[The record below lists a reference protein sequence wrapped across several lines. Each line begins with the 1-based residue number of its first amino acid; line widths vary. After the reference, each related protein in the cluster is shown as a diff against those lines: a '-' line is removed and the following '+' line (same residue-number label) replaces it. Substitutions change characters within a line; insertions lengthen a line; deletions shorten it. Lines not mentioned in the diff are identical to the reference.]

1 MEYVTEVIK
10 TVNENPTPSP
20 MINVEYEKTAT
31 KIYRDRDNPTSE
43 PTICQLTTD
52 DNNIDNLSSDLH
64 IHDRLIDKTNNSI
77 STFEHAQQLNVC
89 LPCHISKEQSKT
101 ITTSMNIQYLK
112 ICSAFEDHVYTQPFR
127 LQPPPPAHAY
137 RMLMDLGANRSATC
151 HKELLENYKPIPKKK
166 ISGANK
172 DTGDVT
178 VEGIGYLPWYT
189 PWDQKLLIK
198 TYYSPDLA
206 ETIVSPTD
214 VALTQ
219 NKKYQGFT
227 IKVNVIKGTGTI
239 KFINLDGICHATY
252 PIQLFNG
259 LWYSLD
265 RRTPQKSA
273 RSQQNKRINAIIN
286 RLTIAAEYELWH
298 QRLGHP
304 GESTMKGIH
313 NLVKGIPKL
322 KGNAFHRCLS
332 CMLSKMAKSTTHK
345 HEDYFD
351 LEEITKMQQLL
362 NSKDPNKEIKQWT
375 RTDKDATTF
384 QITSEDGPAWSSV
397 IRRITT
403 DLTTNET
410 IEDIQIT
417 PTTPEFL
424 LRRQLLTPIDN
435 LQTTFHYL
443 DTKKSTDVDPLHN
456 IKKGDVLHIDFGF
469 MRGEFSDKDQNGRI
483 VTSIDGFNSY
493 AIIVDKATRWMWIL
507 LTKSKVPPIDFTR
520 KILQSFGPRSYQGR
534 ITTDQGGELARS
546 EDFRKMIAEED
557 YILQPTAAYT
567 PEQNGLAERPNRTL
581 GQMTRCL
588 LHSAGLGDEFW
599 SYAILHAV
607 YLKN

>member
-1 MEYVTEVIK
+1 M
-10 TVNENPTPSP
+10 
-20 MINVEYEKTAT
+20 
-31 KIYRDRDNPTSE
+31 
-43 PTICQLTTD
+43 
-52 DNNIDNLSSDLH
+52 
-64 IHDRLIDKTNNSI
+64 
-77 STFEHAQQLNVC
+77 
-89 LPCHISKEQSKT
+89 
-101 ITTSMNIQYLK
+101 
-112 ICSAFEDHVYTQPFR
+112 
-127 LQPPPPAHAY
+127 
-137 RMLMDLGANRSATC
+137 
-151 HKELLENYKPIPKKK
+151 ENYKPIPKKQ

-172 DTGDVT
+172 NTGDVT

-198 TYYSPDLA
+198 TYYSPDLV
-206 ETIVSPTD
+206 ETIISPTD

-227 IKVNVIKGTGTI
+227 INVSVIKGTGTI
-239 KFINLDGICHATY
+239 KFINIDGICHDFF
-252 PIQLFNG
+252 PIQMYNG

-273 RSQQNKRINAIIN
+273 RSQHNKRINATIN
-286 RLTIAAEYELWH
+286 RLTIAAQYELWH

-313 NLVKGIPKL
+313 KLVKGIPKL

-332 CMLSKMAKSTTHK
+332 CMLSKMAKVPTNK

-351 LEEITKMQQLL
+351 LEEITKLKMLL
-362 NSKDPNKEIKQWT
+362 NSKDCKKNIKQWSREDKNAT
-375 RTDKDATTF
+375 AFRTTNK
-384 QITSEDGPAWSSV
+384 DGPTWPSV
-397 IRRITT
+397 VRRVTK

-410 IEDIQIT
+410 IEDIPVT
-417 PTTPEFL
+417 STTPNAILHREL
-424 LRRQLLTPIDN
+424 PSPITH
-435 LQTTFHYL
+435 LQTTLYYL
-443 DTKKSTDVDPLHN
+443 DPDPESDVDALPIIN
-456 IKKGDVLHIDFGF
+456 KGDVLHIDFGF

-483 VTSIDGFNSY
+483 ITSIDGYNSY

-507 LTKSKVPPIDFTR
+507 LTKSKIPPIDFTR
-520 KILQSFGPRSYQGR
+520 KILQSFGPRTYQGR
-534 ITTDQGGELARS
+534 VTTDQGGELARS
-546 EDFRKMIAEED
+546 EEFRKMVSEEN

-567 PEQNGLAERPNRTL
+567 PKQNGLAERPNRTL

-607 YLKN
+607 YLKNCLPHTSIKKTPFEAYHCKKPDLSHLRCFGSKVIIRNHKRSRKLHMKGQEGYFLHYTGTDKNIVYLDAKTHKAKTAKHAMYDEAHFTTSATTVIPPTALALRDQKIQHIFR